1 MALGNKCVIDPQEI
15 QVFTRQRTAVRR
27 ECLAVG
33 TRFLSGF
40 IVPKEKAQALLDRI
54 AEMEADFSAA
64 RTQFLAKFDR
74 MMDDWVAVH
83 PAWEHLIRDT
93 GVTQEV
99 VARRLS
105 FAVQAFQIIPP
116 PDVTHPGL
124 ANATAGLADTLFYEV
139 SQLAR
144 ETLEKSYLGKTA
156 VTRRALRPLLTLQHK
171 LEGLAFLDRRV
182 RPIVQSIQGTLAALP
197 RQGAIQD
204 RDLQALIGLLS
215 ILEDP
220 QRLKAHGDQLLE
232 LQANGEMAVNVAV
245 EPDPIDALPP
255 DEIDEAREEETSRV
269 VTAMTVTES
278 LPLDTGQDW
287 LNQPSAAEA
296 AVPSPPHPERSPV
309 NTETTEPG
317 NWFF

>member
-1 MALGNKCVIDPQEI
+1 MTTSMIDINQLSEQVVFININITCWTGKRHLQPEDLGLDRQQLPPETLVALGNKCVIDPQEI

-40 IVPKEKAQALLDRI
+40 IVPKEKAQTLLDRI
-54 AEMEADFSAA
+54 AEMEEDFSTA
-64 RTQFLAKFDR
+64 RAQFLAKFDR
-74 MMDDWVAVH
+74 MMDDWVAAH
-83 PAWEHLIRDT
+83 PAWEQLIRDT
-93 GVTQEV
+93 GVTRDV

-105 FAVQAFQIIPP
+105 FAVQAFQIVVP

-124 ANATAGLADTLFYEV
+124 ANATAGLADTLFHEI

-144 ETLEKSYLGKTA
+144 ETLERSYLGKAA

-182 RPIVQSIQGTLAALP
+182 RPLVQSIQRTLAALP

-204 RDLQALIGLLS
+204 WDLQALIGLLS

-220 QRLKAHGDQLLE
+220 QRLKAHGDHLLE
-232 LQANGEMAVNVAV
+232 PQADGERAVNGV
-245 EPDPIDALPP
+245 
-255 DEIDEAREEETSRV
+255 
-269 VTAMTVTES
+269 M
-278 LPLDTGQDW
+278 
-287 LNQPSAAEA
+287 
-296 AVPSPPHPERSPV
+296 
-309 NTETTEPG
+309 EPG
-317 NWFF
+317 MVS